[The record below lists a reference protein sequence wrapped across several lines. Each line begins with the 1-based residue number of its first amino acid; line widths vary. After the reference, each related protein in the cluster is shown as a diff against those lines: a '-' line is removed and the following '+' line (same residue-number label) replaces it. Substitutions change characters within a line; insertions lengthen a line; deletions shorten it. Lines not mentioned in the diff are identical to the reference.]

1 METYMLTNST
11 ETVSLIGTSSNLNIS
26 PSDNNPISDT
36 KNVPKSTIETSP
48 DQSVSDDSYAVEKGL
63 PDNAPKLAPGE
74 RPFTGTKDTRDCSKV
89 IDLDDEE
96 TRRKFFFAAETD
108 KEGQNE
114 HRGKYVVGKVLD
126 EVISE
131 VKKHFPHYK
140 AVNLRTGRKPG
151 KPELTARVMLDNI
164 QEGINI
170 AKFLNS
176 DVCKQYNIKAF
187 TLLLPPSEKRGIRL
201 RIDEHGTK
209 IYEVANGSYEMTL
222 KWHVEGKECNIKINI
237 YDNGSV
243 ELIESNGV
251 TKEQLAANNLKIRRQ
266 YEAKP
271 LHEALVSQLPQTQLQ
286 QGSEVVKVLPQSSQ
300 VQQM

>member
-1 METYMLTNST
+1 MLTNST

-96 TRRKFFFAAETD
+96 TRRKFFSAAKTD

-170 AKFLNS
+170 AKFFNS
-176 DVCKQYNIKAF
+176 DVCK
-187 TLLLPPSEKRGIRL
+187 
-201 RIDEHGTK
+201 
-209 IYEVANGSYEMTL
+209 
-222 KWHVEGKECNIKINI
+222 
-237 YDNGSV
+237 
-243 ELIESNGV
+243 
-251 TKEQLAANNLKIRRQ
+251 
-266 YEAKP
+266 
-271 LHEALVSQLPQTQLQ
+271 
-286 QGSEVVKVLPQSSQ
+286 
-300 VQQM
+300 